1 MVFTRKHWILV
12 GTVTT
17 VLVVALIVGVTVGV
31 VVGRKQPEQQT
42 LEQRTQYILAEHPVI
57 DG

>member
-12 GTVTT
+12 GTVATI
-17 VLVVALIVGVTVGV
+17 LVVAVIVGVTVGV
-31 VVGRKQPEQQT
+31 VVGRKKPEQQT
-42 LEQRTQYILAEHPVI
+42 LEQRTQEILAAYPLI